1 MQNPDLEHAKKKKK
15 TASRNCVLVV
25 PNELHAVN
33 IVIVIKQ
40 SAIIRG
46 GY

>member
-1 MQNPDLEHAKKKKK
+1 MQNPDLEHAKK
-15 TASRNCVLVV
+15 TASRNCVLII